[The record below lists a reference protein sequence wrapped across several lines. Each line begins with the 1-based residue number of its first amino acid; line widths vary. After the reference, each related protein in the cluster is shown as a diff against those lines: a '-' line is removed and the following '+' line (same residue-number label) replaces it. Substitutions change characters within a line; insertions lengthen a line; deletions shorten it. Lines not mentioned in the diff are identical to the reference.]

1 MTKKVKRKLKAKK
14 RPAQPMPTETKSSP
28 EIPEM
33 LFCRLCDSYSEHLDG
48 ICQTCGSS
56 VLGNQ
61 Q

>member
-14 RPAQPMPTETKSSP
+14 RPAQPMPPEVKTSP

-33 LFCRLCDSYSEHLDG
+33 LFCRLCDSYAEHLDG